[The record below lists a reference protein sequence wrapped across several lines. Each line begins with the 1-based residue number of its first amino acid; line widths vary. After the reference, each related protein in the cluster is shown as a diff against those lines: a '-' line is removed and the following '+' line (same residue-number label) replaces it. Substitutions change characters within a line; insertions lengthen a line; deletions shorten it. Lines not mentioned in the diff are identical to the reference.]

1 MREIA
6 VQSFINTLLIVL
18 LLSLSLHQCCCS
30 PLNNLK
36 SMVIIDSRRDEL
48 LPMISPTTTPQPF
61 LPLLA
66 PSPLT
71 PFTNNTTPKLSG
83 LCVLNFSAVDKMM
96 SMTSTDCMTTFAPFL
111 ANVMCCPQLE
121 ATLAVLIGQSS
132 NDTNTLALNSTQA
145 KHCLSDFDQIL
156 VGQGADNNLKN
167 ICSVQP
173 SNLTS
178 ASCPV
183 IDIDTFEKTV
193 DTEKLLSSCEKIDLV
208 NECCDQICQ
217 NAIAEA
223 SGKLASRSYELFS
236 AGGSHKLSDHSTKV
250 KDCTVIVHRWLA
262 SKLEPSRA
270 KDILRGLSNCNIN
283 KVCPLVFPN
292 MTSVAKRC
300 GNELNKSNYTACC
313 NAFESYMSHLQL
325 QSFVTNLQ
333 ALNCAASLGMKLQ
346 KANVSV
352 NVYNLCHV
360 SLKDFSLQASAEG
373 AGCLLPSLPSD
384 ATLDRNTGIGFVC
397 DLNDNIPAPWPSPS
411 LVSVSSCNKTI
422 KIPALPAATSGQS
435 DIYRGNAV
443 TYKLLATFLLLGIVL

>member
-1 MREIA
+1 MSEPA
-6 VQSFINTLLIVL
+6 VHTFISNLLIVL
-18 LLSLSLHQCCCS
+18 LLSFSLDKCCCS
-30 PLNNLK
+30 QLNKLK
-36 SMVIIDSRRDEL
+36 SSVRTDTKKDEL
-48 LPMISPTTTPQPF
+48 LPMISPSTAPQPF

-83 LCVLNFSAVDKMM
+83 MCVLNFTAVNKMM
-96 SMTSTDCMTTFAPFL
+96 TVASTDCMTTFAPFL

-132 NDTNTLALNSTQA
+132 NYTNTLALNSTQA
-145 KHCLSDFDQIL
+145 KHCLSDFSQIL
-156 VGQGADNNLKN
+156 VGKGADNNLKN

-183 IDIDTFEKTV
+183 INVDTFEKTV

-208 NECCDQICQ
+208 NECCNQICQ
-217 NAIAEA
+217 NEIAEA
-223 SGKLASRSYELFS
+223 SGKLASRSYELLS
-236 AGGSHKLSDHSTKV
+236 QSGEHIKLSDESSKI
-250 KDCTVIVHRWLA
+250 KDCSVVVHRWLA

-270 KDILRGLSNCNIN
+270 KGILRGLSNCNIN
-283 KVCPLVFPN
+283 KVCPLVFPSMRN
-292 MTSVAKRC
+292 VTKHC
-300 GNELNKSNYTACC
+300 GNGLNKSNYTACC

-333 ALNCAASLGMKLQ
+333 ALNCAASLGIKLQ
-346 KANVSV
+346 KSNVSV

-384 ATLDRNTGIGFVC
+384 ATLDRSTGIGFVC

-411 LVSVSSCNKTI
+411 LVPLSSCNKTV
-422 KIPALPAATSGQS
+422 KIPALPAATSGLS
-435 DIYRGNAV
+435 GIYKGASV
-443 TYKLLATFLLLGIVL
+443 TYKLFLTLVLVIVL